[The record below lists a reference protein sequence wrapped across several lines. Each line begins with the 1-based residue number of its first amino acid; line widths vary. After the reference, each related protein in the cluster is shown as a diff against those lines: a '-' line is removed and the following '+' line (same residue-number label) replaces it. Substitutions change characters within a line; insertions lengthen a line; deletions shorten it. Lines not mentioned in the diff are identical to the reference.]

1 MTIQR
6 IQSEDC
12 SVASL
17 LQSFYAVPDYQREY
31 VWDTDEVEQLLKDV
45 REEMGDGEAQD
56 APEYFIGSIV
66 VCPGRDGVL
75 DLIDGQQRMTTLYII
90 LCAIRDRLEELRA
103 PASSVL
109 NAQIA
114 DAAVDVSGEER
125 LRYRLDLQ
133 YEDSGDALTSLA
145 DGKAIETPSTQ
156 SMRNMQNAHHV
167 ALRFLHSEFGE
178 DVKAVRKFYG
188 YLTNKVKLI
197 RIQTEDVAK
206 ALKIFETI
214 NDRGVGLNS
223 MDLLKNL
230 LFMKTPKGQFD
241 RLKHTW
247 KELQDTIFRMGEKP
261 LRFLRYFI
269 FSRYNVELLREDEIY
284 GWLSKNDALVGYG
297 RDPIGFAKELVSAAR
312 AYECFR
318 AGKNEKG
325 ERNRFLDN
333 IRFLGG
339 KAARQ
344 HLILLLAGRHLG
356 PALFDR
362 LTAEVENLFFCY
374 VITREPTRDFERDF
388 AKWATEL
395 RQITS
400 EEDLDVFIVARFDRA
415 KADLVSRFDDA
426 MGRLAL
432 SSLQLYRFR
441 YVLAKLTQQVDLR
454 AYGDTEGT
462 MWLGNYVSG
471 GYEVEHIFPQTPSV
485 EAAAEF
491 GEVSDPEVVQRLG
504 NLVLVEKSINTSLG
518 NRPYSEKRP
527 VYQQS
532 KLLLT
537 RALSERPQVGAN
549 TRIDRAVA
557 SIEPYAEWNETSL
570 HKRQRSL
577 VTLARAVWGL
587 PEQAP
592 STP

>member
-1 MTIQR
+1 MAIQR

-17 LQSFYAVPDYQREY
+17 FQSFYAVPDYQREY
-31 VWDTDEVEQLLKDV
+31 VWDTDQVEQLLKDV
-45 REEMGDGEAQD
+45 REEMGDGATQD

-75 DLIDGQQRMTTLYII
+75 DLIDGQQRMTSLYIT
-90 LCAIRDRLEELRA
+90 LCAIRDRLTELVA
-103 PASSVL
+103 KPSSVL

-125 LRYRLDLQ
+125 RRYRLDLQ
-133 YEDSGDALTSLA
+133 YEDSGDALTRLA
-145 DGKAIETPSTQ
+145 DGKAIETPTTQ
-156 SMRNMQNAHHV
+156 SMRNMRNAHHV
-167 ALRFLHSEFGE
+167 VSRFLASEFGQ
-178 DVKAVRKFYG
+178 DDAAVRRFYG

-241 RLKHTW
+241 KLKDTW

-269 FSRYNVELLREDEIY
+269 LSRYDVELLREDEIY
-284 GWLSKNDALVGYG
+284 GWFSNNEALVGYA

-312 AYECFR
+312 AYERFR
-318 AGKNEKG
+318 EGKNEKG

-333 IRFLGG
+333 IRLLGG
-339 KAARQ
+339 QAARQ
-344 HLILLLAGRHLG
+344 HLILLLAGRHLV
-356 PALFDR
+356 PTLFDR
-362 LTAEVENLFFCY
+362 LAAEVENLFFCY
-374 VITREPTRDFERDF
+374 VITREPTRDFERNF
-388 AKWATEL
+388 AKWAAEL
-395 RQITS
+395 RSIKSQS
-400 EEDLDVFIVARFDRA
+400 ELDAFIAARFDKA
-415 KADLVSRFDDA
+415 KADLSNRFDDA

-432 SSLQLYRFR
+432 RSLQLYRFQ
-441 YVLAKLTQQVDLR
+441 YVLAKLTQQVDLL
-454 AYGDTEGT
+454 AYGETEGT
-462 MWLGNYVSG
+462 RWLGNYVSG
-471 GYEVEHIFPQTPSV
+471 GYEVEHIFPQTPSA

-491 GEVSDPEVVQRLG
+491 GPVSDLDLVQRLG

-537 RALSERPQVGAN
+537 RALSERPKVGAN

-557 SIEPYAEWNETSL
+557 LIEPYASWNEIL
-570 HKRQRSL
+570 LLERQRSL
-577 VTLARAVWGL
+577 VTLSRAVWGL
-587 PEQAP
+587 PEQAAP
-592 STP
+592 AA